1 MRRVVDVTGQTSWG
15 EPEGAPG
22 SGDPRH
28 WDGGLQVDLGGP
40 VPPDREGGVW
50 TSWAPSGKRESE
62 GMGGVGLRGG
72 PGVYSLGTHVPER
85 RLLASGLPRTILE
98 SNCLLIPSGCN

>member
-1 MRRVVDVTGQTSWG
+1 M
-15 EPEGAPG
+15 
-22 SGDPRH
+22 
-28 WDGGLQVDLGGP
+28 LQVLGTPGTGMEACRWILEVQP
-40 VPPDREGGVW
+40 PPDREGGVW

-72 PGVYSLGTHVPER
+72 PGVCSLGTHVPER